1 MTIHRSALIIGLQT
15 VVIVLLAWA
24 LVFYA
29 RDEWKFGT
37 DKDDESIKTTSRTSV
52 KEGRP
57 SVKLSEQAQ
66 AASGIVTEPM
76 KPVSAAP
83 EYRAYGIVMNL
94 QPLIELR
101 ARYSTA
107 RSEAMS
113 AGAALANS
121 TSEYKR
127 LMALLR
133 DDRNVS
139 ERVVQA
145 AEATWKSDQA
155 RLTAA
160 EQLAANT
167 LDSMRNQWGNT
178 LSGWAI
184 EHESAM
190 FARLMKSEDVIVQ
203 IAMSNSPTSVGSAKV
218 AVAPAESNAKPRPA
232 QFVSA
237 SPQTDTALQGRTFF
251 YRVPGEGLRIGM
263 RLTAQV
269 RTEGATL
276 NGVAISLRAVVWY
289 AGKAW
294 VYVMSG
300 NDEFTRYEVNP
311 QQESGDHWIVTNGL
325 SPGDKVVVGGAQL
338 LLSEEQKY
346 QIKTDD

>member
-1 MTIHRSALIIGLQT
+1 MTIHRSALIIAVQT

-29 RDEWKFGT
+29 RDEWKFGA
-37 DKDDESIKTTSRTSV
+37 DKDDESVKATSRASV

-57 SVKLSEQAQ
+57 VVKLSAPAQ
-66 AASGIVTEPM
+66 AASGIMTEPM
-76 KPVSAAP
+76 KSVSAAP
-83 EYRAYGIVMNL
+83 ESQAYGIVMNL

-101 ARYSTA
+101 ARYSGA
-107 RSEAMS
+107 RSEATS
-113 AGAALANS
+113 ARAALANS

-127 LMALLR
+127 LTALLK

-139 ERVVQA
+139 ERAVQA
-145 AEATWKSDQA
+145 AEAAWKADQA

-167 LDSMRNQWGNT
+167 LDSMKNQWGDT
-178 LSGWAI
+178 LSGWAM
-184 EHESAM
+184 EQESGM
-190 FARLMKSEDVIVQ
+190 FGRLMTREDVIVQ
-203 IAMSNSPTSVGSAKV
+203 IAMPNSPTGVASAKV
-218 AVAPAESNAKPRPA
+218 VIRSVESNAKPRPA
-232 QFVSA
+232 QFVST
-237 SPQTDTALQGRTFF
+237 SPQTDTALQGQTFF
-251 YRVPGEGLRIGM
+251 FRVPGEGLRIGM

-269 RTEGATL
+269 STAGATL
-276 NGVAISLRAVVWY
+276 KGVAVPLRAVVWY

-300 NDEFTRYEVNP
+300 DDEFARYEVIP
-311 QQESGDHWIVTNGL
+311 QQESGDSWVVTNGF
-325 SPGDKVVVGGAQL
+325 SAGDKVVVGGAQL

-346 QIKTDD
+346 QLKTED